1 MNSQNPTPA
10 EGRQPANPS
19 DGQSGSG
26 SEPRPEPGTEP
37 QAARPAESQTAASSA
52 GQAGGPQAETPAES
66 QTEMPVE
73 SKTGRRT
80 EQPTEQLPPPLHPTQ
95 EIPGTLPPPGGPGS
109 GGPGFGGPSGPDFG
123 AGQPAYGAPGNG
135 QPPQQLNF
143 FDWIRSHGIHRG
155 RDRWIGGVSSGIA
168 ERMGID
174 PLIVRGVFIV
184 LTLFAGIGVLLYGLA
199 WALLPEPDGR
209 IHTQE
214 AGAGRW
220 TSGMTGA
227 LITTIIGLTGM
238 GGGFWGWGHDGFG
251 FFWALFWVG
260 GVIYLI
266 YFLTQRNKNS
276 IGAPMNATQAGTQ
289 PAYGYAATDSAPA
302 AGPFAAGAQTATA
315 QHGARPASAP
325 TPPYGSASSGNVPS
339 SPYGGFGSVPPRG
352 PAPVPAPVP
361 APKSKPNGPGA
372 PAVAITAGLAL
383 LVGGTLKALD
393 AGNVVD
399 LGDSANAVVWAS
411 GAAVLGL
418 GILLSGLRGRTSGIL
433 GFFAVV
439 ALIVGGI
446 FNTVPN
452 GDRFRFQNADW
463 NPASIEQAR
472 EGFQITGGRGT
483 VDLTGLNLNPPLGT
497 DVVVPL
503 DVTASNVTVIIPN
516 TVPVDVRA
524 DMTLGNL
531 NEGAGSRSGITS
543 RQSSYNSDKPGARLI
558 LQIDGTVSN
567 ITIQEGN

>member
-1 MNSQNPTPA
+1 MNSQTPNPNEGQQPGTPSEGSTGQEPELPAGPENTAPENPTEPLFPPPA
-10 EGRQPANPS
+10 A
-19 DGQSGSG
+19 D
-26 SEPRPEPGTEP
+26 EPPHT
-37 QAARPAESQTAASSA
+37 SA
-52 GQAGGPQAETPAES
+52 GATP
-66 QTEMPVE
+66 
-73 SKTGRRT
+73 
-80 EQPTEQLPPPLHPTQ
+80 
-95 EIPGTLPPPGGPGS
+95 
-109 GGPGFGGPSGPDFG
+109 PSGTHAGSNSGTHAGPAHG
-123 AGQPAYGAPGNG
+123 APAYGAPGYG
-135 QPPQQLNF
+135 RAAQPLNF

-184 LTLFAGIGVLLYGLA
+184 LTLFAGIGVLLYGLG

-220 TSGMTGA
+220 STGMTGA
-227 LITTIIGLTGM
+227 LITSIIGLTGM

-251 FFWALFWVG
+251 FFWTLFWIG

-266 YFLTQRNKNS
+266 YFLTQRNKNRS
-276 IGAPMNATQAGTQ
+276 GATMNGTTGGRS
-289 PAYGYAATDSAPA
+289 AFGYATAGSAPA
-302 AGPFAAGAQTATA
+302 AAAAGSSASPSSTSQVQASTFAAGSHTPTQPYTV
-315 QHGARPASAP
+315 PP
-325 TPPYGSASSGNVPS
+325 TPDAIPSYSSATPYGSTAPTAR
-339 SPYGGFGSVPPRG
+339 YGGGIPPRR
-352 PAPVPAPVP
+352 PAPVPTP
-361 APKSKPNGPGA
+361 APKPRPSGPGA

-383 LVGGTLKALD
+383 LAGGTLKALD
-393 AGNVVD
+393 AGNLID
-399 LGDSANAVVWAS
+399 LGDSANAVVWAA

-418 GILLSGLRGRTSGIL
+418 GILLAGMRGRTSGVL

-446 FNTVPN
+446 FSAVPN

-463 NPASIEQAR
+463 NPVTIEQAR
-472 EGFQITGGRGT
+472 QGFQITGGRGT

-497 DVVVPL
+497 DVVIPL
-503 DVTASNVTVIIPN
+503 DATASNVTVVIPR

-531 NEGAGSRSGITS
+531 NEGADSRSGITS

-567 ITIQEGN
+567 VTIQEGN

>member
-1 MNSQNPTPA
+1 MNPQNPNPNEGQQPGTPSGGSTGQDPEHPA
-10 EGRQPANPS
+10 GPENTEPENTSPENTEPAN
-19 DGQSGSG
+19 GAG
-26 SEPRPEPGTEP
+26 PENPTEP
-37 QAARPAESQTAASSA
+37 
-52 GQAGGPQAETPAES
+52 
-66 QTEMPVE
+66 
-73 SKTGRRT
+73 
-80 EQPTEQLPPPLHPTQ
+80 LFPPPA
-95 EIPGTLPPPGGPGS
+95 S
-109 GGPGFGGPSGPDFG
+109 G
-123 AGQPAYGAPGNG
+123 APAYGAPGYG
-135 QPPQQLNF
+135 RAAQPLDF
-143 FDWIRSHGIHRG
+143 FDWIRSHGVHRG

-174 PLIVRGVFIV
+174 PLIVRGIFIV
-184 LTLFAGIGVLLYGLA
+184 LTLFAGIGVLLYGLG

-220 TSGMTGA
+220 STGMTGA
-227 LITTIIGLTGM
+227 LITSIVGLTGM

-251 FFWALFWVG
+251 FFWALFWIG

-266 YFLTQRNKNS
+266 YFLTQRNKNRT
-276 IGAPMNATQAGTQ
+276 AATVNGTTGGRA
-289 PAYGYAATDSAPA
+289 AYGYAPAGNAPA
-302 AGPFAAGAQTATA
+302 NAATGSATSPFPASSFAAGGHAPAQPYTV
-315 QHGARPASAP
+315 PP
-325 TPPYGSASSGNVPS
+325 TPDAIPSYGVNEPYGPTA
-339 SPYGGFGSVPPRG
+339 PYGGGLPPRR

-361 APKSKPNGPGA
+361 APKPRPSGPGA

-383 LVGGTLKALD
+383 LAGGTLKALD
-393 AGNVVD
+393 AGNLID
-399 LGDSANAVVWAS
+399 LGESANAVVWAA

-418 GILLSGLRGRTSGIL
+418 GILLAGMRGRTSGAL

-446 FNTVPN
+446 FSAVPN

-463 NPASIEQAR
+463 NPVTIEQAR
-472 EGFQITGGRGT
+472 QGFQITGGRGT
-483 VDLTGLNLNPPLGT
+483 VDLTGLNLNPPLGS
-497 DVVVPL
+497 DVVIPL
-503 DVTASNVTVIIPN
+503 DATASNVTVIIPR

-531 NEGAGSRSGITS
+531 NEGTGSRGGITS

-567 ITIQEGN
+567 IAIQEGN

>member
-1 MNSQNPTPA
+1 MNSHNPTPA
-10 EGRQPANPS
+10 EGQQPANPS
-19 DGQSGSG
+19 DDQSGPG
-26 SEPRPEPGTEP
+26 SEPLREPGTTD
-37 QAARPAESQTAASSA
+37 S
-52 GQAGGPQAETPAES
+52 QAERP
-66 QTEMPVE
+66 TEALP
-73 SKTGRRT
+73 G
-80 EQPTEQLPPPLHPTQ
+80 QPTEQLRPSLGATQ
-95 EIPGTLPPPGGPGS
+95 EIPGTPPP
-109 GGPGFGGPSGPDFG
+109 GGPGFGGP
-123 AGQPAYGAPGNG
+123 GAPGYG
-135 QPPQQLNF
+135 RPPQQLNF
-143 FDWIRSHGIHRG
+143 FDWIRSQGIHRG

-227 LITTIIGLTGM
+227 LITTVLGLTGM

-251 FFWALFWVG
+251 FFWTLFWVG

-266 YFLTQRNKNS
+266 YFLSQRNRNP
-276 IGAPMNATQAGTQ
+276 IGAAMNTTQAGAQ
-289 PAYGYAATDSAPA
+289 PAPGYAAPGSAPA
-302 AGPFAAGAQTATA
+302 AEAFAAGTQTATA

-325 TPPYGSASSGNVPS
+325 LPPYGAAGQGHVPPG
-339 SPYGGFGSVPPRG
+339 PYGGGFGSVPPRG

-361 APKSKPNGPGA
+361 APKSRPNGPGA
-372 PAVAITAGLAL
+372 PVVAITAGLAL

-393 AGNVVD
+393 AGNVID

-497 DVVVPL
+497 DVVIPL
-503 DVTASNVTVIIPN
+503 DVTASNVTVVIPR

-531 NEGAGSRSGITS
+531 NEGADSRSGITS
-543 RQSSYNSDKPGARLI
+543 RQSSYNADKPGARLI

>member
-1 MNSQNPTPA
+1 MNSQNPNPN
-10 EGRQPANPS
+10 EGQ
-19 DGQSGSG
+19 Q
-26 SEPRPEPGTEP
+26 PGTPSEGSTGQDPERRVEP
-37 QAARPAESQTAASSA
+37 ENTEPESPTA
-52 GQAGGPQAETPAES
+52 PEN
-66 QTEMPVE
+66 
-73 SKTGRRT
+73 
-80 EQPTEQLPPPLHPTQ
+80 PTEPLFPPPAAD
-95 EIPGTLPPPGGPGS
+95 EPPHTSTP
-109 GGPGFGGPSGPDFG
+109 PSGAHAGTHTGPTYG
-123 AGQPAYGAPGNG
+123 APAYGAPGYG
-135 QPPQQLNF
+135 RTAQPLNF
-143 FDWIRSHGIHRG
+143 FDWIRSHGVHRG

-174 PLIVRGVFIV
+174 PLIVRGIFIV
-184 LTLFAGIGVLLYGLA
+184 LTLFAGIGVLLYGLG

-220 TSGMTGA
+220 STGMTGA
-227 LITTIIGLTGM
+227 LITSVVGLTGM

-251 FFWALFWVG
+251 FFWALFWIG

-266 YFLTQRNKNS
+266 YFLTQRNKNRS
-276 IGAPMNATQAGTQ
+276 GAPMSSATGGRS
-289 PAYGYAATDSAPA
+289 AYGYATPGNAPA
-302 AGPFAAGAQTATA
+302 NAAAGSTTSPF
-315 QHGARPASAP
+315 PASSFTAGSHTPTQPYTVPP
-325 TPPYGSASSGNVPS
+325 TPDAIPSYGSAA
-339 SPYGGFGSVPPRG
+339 PYGGGLPPRR
-352 PAPVPAPVP
+352 PAPVPVPTP
-361 APKSKPNGPGA
+361 APKPRPSGPGA

-383 LVGGTLKALD
+383 LAGGTLKALD
-393 AGNVVD
+393 AGNLVD
-399 LGDSANAVVWAS
+399 LGDSANAVVWAA

-418 GILLSGLRGRTSGIL
+418 GILLAGMRGRTSGVL

-446 FNTVPN
+446 FSAVPN

-463 NPASIEQAR
+463 NPVTIEQAR
-472 EGFQITGGRGT
+472 QGFQITGGRGT

-497 DVVVPL
+497 DVVIPL
-503 DVTASNVTVIIPN
+503 DATASNVTVIIPR

-531 NEGAGSRSGITS
+531 NEGADSRGGITS

-567 ITIQEGN
+567 IAIQEGN

>member
-1 MNSQNPTPA
+1 MNSQNPNPN
-10 EGRQPANPS
+10 EGQ
-19 DGQSGSG
+19 Q
-26 SEPRPEPGTEP
+26 PGTPSEGGTGQDPEHPVGPDTSPENTDPASHTEP
-37 QAARPAESQTAASSA
+37 ENSA
-52 GQAGGPQAETPAES
+52 GPENHTEPKNAEPEN
-66 QTEMPVE
+66 
-73 SKTGRRT
+73 
-80 EQPTEQLPPPLHPTQ
+80 PTEPLFPP
-95 EIPGTLPPPGGPGS
+95 
-109 GGPGFGGPSGPDFG
+109 
-123 AGQPAYGAPGNG
+123 PAYGAPAYSAPGYG
-135 QPPQQLNF
+135 RAAQPLNF
-143 FDWIRSHGIHRG
+143 FDWIRSHGVHRG

-174 PLIVRGVFIV
+174 PLIVRGIFIV
-184 LTLFAGIGVLLYGLA
+184 LTLFAGIGVLLYGLG

-220 TSGMTGA
+220 STGMTGA
-227 LITTIIGLTGM
+227 LITSIVGLTGM

-251 FFWALFWVG
+251 FFWALFWIG

-266 YFLTQRNKNS
+266 YFLTQRNKNRA
-276 IGAPMNATQAGTQ
+276 GATVNGTTGGRA
-289 PAYGYAATDSAPA
+289 AYGYATPGNAPA
-302 AGPFAAGAQTATA
+302 NAAAGSAASPFPASSFAAGSHAPAQPYTV
-315 QHGARPASAP
+315 PP
-325 TPPYGSASSGNVPS
+325 TPDAIPSYGVNEPYGSPAPYSGGLPPRRPVPVPS
-339 SPYGGFGSVPPRG
+339 
-352 PAPVPAPVP
+352 PVPA
-361 APKSKPNGPGA
+361 SKPRPSGPGA

-383 LVGGTLKALD
+383 LAGGTLKALD
-393 AGNVVD
+393 AGNLID
-399 LGDSANAVVWAS
+399 LGDSANAVVWAA

-418 GILLSGLRGRTSGIL
+418 GILLAGMRGRTSGVL

-446 FNTVPN
+446 FSAVPN

-463 NPASIEQAR
+463 NPVTIEQAR
-472 EGFQITGGRGT
+472 QGFQITGGRGT

-497 DVVVPL
+497 DVVIPL
-503 DVTASNVTVIIPN
+503 DATASNVTVIIPR

-531 NEGAGSRSGITS
+531 NEGTDSRGGITS

-567 ITIQEGN
+567 IAIQEGN

>member
-1 MNSQNPTPA
+1 MNSQNPNPN
-10 EGRQPANPS
+10 EGQ
-19 DGQSGSG
+19 Q
-26 SEPRPEPGTEP
+26 PGTPSEGSTG
-37 QAARPAESQTAASSA
+37 QAPELPAGPENTAAENTEPESHTAPENPTEPLFPSPAADEPPHTSA
-52 GQAGGPQAETPAES
+52 GATP
-66 QTEMPVE
+66 
-73 SKTGRRT
+73 
-80 EQPTEQLPPPLHPTQ
+80 
-95 EIPGTLPPPGGPGS
+95 
-109 GGPGFGGPSGPDFG
+109 PSGTHAGSNSGTHAGPAHG
-123 AGQPAYGAPGNG
+123 APAYGAPGYG
-135 QPPQQLNF
+135 RAAQPLNF

-184 LTLFAGIGVLLYGLA
+184 LTLFAGIGVLLYGLG

-220 TSGMTGA
+220 STGMTGA
-227 LITTIIGLTGM
+227 LITSIIGLTGM

-251 FFWALFWVG
+251 FFWTLFWIG

-266 YFLTQRNKNS
+266 YFLTQRNKNRT
-276 IGAPMNATQAGTQ
+276 GATMNGTTGGRS
-289 PAYGYAATDSAPA
+289 AYGYAGTGSAPA
-302 AGPFAAGAQTATA
+302 AAAAASSASPSSTSQFQASTFAAGSHTPTQPYTV
-315 QHGARPASAP
+315 PP
-325 TPPYGSASSGNVPS
+325 TPDVIPSYSSATPYGAGL
-339 SPYGGFGSVPPRG
+339 PPRR
-352 PAPVPAPVP
+352 PAPVPVPTP
-361 APKSKPNGPGA
+361 APKPRPSGPGA

-383 LVGGTLKALD
+383 LAGGTLKALD
-393 AGNVVD
+393 AGNLID
-399 LGDSANAVVWAS
+399 LGDSANAVVWAA

-418 GILLSGLRGRTSGIL
+418 GILLAGMRGRTSGVL

-446 FNTVPN
+446 FSAVPN

-463 NPASIEQAR
+463 NPVTIEQAR
-472 EGFQITGGRGT
+472 QGFQITGGRGT

-497 DVVVPL
+497 DVVIPL
-503 DVTASNVTVIIPN
+503 DATASNVTVVIPR

-531 NEGAGSRSGITS
+531 NEGADSRSGITS

-567 ITIQEGN
+567 VTIQEGN

>member
-1 MNSQNPTPA
+1 MNSQNPNPN
-10 EGRQPANPS
+10 EGQQPAAPS
-19 DGQSGSG
+19 EG
-26 SEPRPEPGTEP
+26 
-37 QAARPAESQTAASSA
+37 SA
-52 GQAGGPQAETPAES
+52 GQEPEHPATPENPGPAENAGPAEKA
-66 QTEMPVE
+66 TPPEN
-73 SKTGRRT
+73 
-80 EQPTEQLPPPLHPTQ
+80 PTEPLFPPPS
-95 EIPGTLPPPGGPGS
+95 GTHAGPGY
-109 GGPGFGGPSGPDFG
+109 G
-123 AGQPAYGAPGNG
+123 APAYGGTYG
-135 QPPQQLNF
+135 RTVQPLNF

-174 PLIVRGVFIV
+174 PLIVRGIFIV
-184 LTLFAGIGVLLYGLA
+184 LTLFAGIGVLLYGLG

-220 TSGMTGA
+220 STGMTGA
-227 LITTIIGLTGM
+227 LITSILGLTGL

-251 FFWALFWVG
+251 FFWALFWIG

-266 YFLTQRNKNS
+266 YFLTQRNKNR
-276 IGAPMNATQAGTQ
+276 AGSPTDSAAAGRA
-289 PAYGYAATDSAPA
+289 AYGYATPGNPQAPA
-302 AGPFAAGAQTATA
+302 SAGTSSSSFPASSFAAGT
-315 QHGARPASAP
+315 PAP
-325 TPPYGSASSGNVPS
+325 TQPYTVPPTPDAIPSYGSSEPYGSKGRFGSQAAYGSATPTG
-339 SPYGGFGSVPPRG
+339 PYGGGLPPRR

-361 APKSKPNGPGA
+361 APKPRPSGPGA

-383 LVGGTLKALD
+383 LVGGALKALD
-393 AGNVVD
+393 AGNLIE
-399 LGDSANAVVWAS
+399 LGSSANAVVWAA

-418 GILLSGLRGRTSGIL
+418 GILLAGLRGRTSGVL

-446 FNTVPN
+446 FSAVPN

-463 NPASIEQAR
+463 NPVTIEQAR

-483 VDLTGLNLNPPLGT
+483 VDLTGLNLDPPLGT
-497 DVVVPL
+497 DVVIPL
-503 DVTASNVTVIIPN
+503 DATASNVTVVIPR

-531 NEGAGSRSGITS
+531 NEGTDSRGGITS

-567 ITIQEGN
+567 VTIQEGN

>member
-1 MNSQNPTPA
+1 MNSQTPNPT
-10 EGRQPANPS
+10 EGPQ
-19 DGQSGSG
+19 
-26 SEPRPEPGTEP
+26 PGTPSGGSTSQEP
-37 QAARPAESQTAASSA
+37 EYPAQPEKTEPTGPESAEQDHADPGSHTA
-52 GQAGGPQAETPAES
+52 PEN
-66 QTEMPVE
+66 
-73 SKTGRRT
+73 
-80 EQPTEQLPPPLHPTQ
+80 PTEPLFTP
-95 EIPGTLPPPGGPGS
+95 PGTHGG
-109 GGPGFGGPSGPDFG
+109 
-123 AGQPAYGAPGNG
+123 PAYGAPAYGAG
-135 QPPQQLNF
+135 YGRTAQPLSF

-174 PLIVRGVFIV
+174 PLIVRGIFIV
-184 LTLFAGIGVLLYGLA
+184 LTLFAGIGVLLYGLG

-220 TSGMTGA
+220 STGMTGA
-227 LITTIIGLTGM
+227 LITSIVGLTGI

-251 FFWALFWVG
+251 FFWALFWIG

-266 YFLTQRNKNS
+266 YFLTQRNKNRS
-276 IGAPMNATQAGTQ
+276 ATPMGSATGGRA
-289 PAYGYAATDSAPA
+289 AYGYAAPGNAPAGAAAGSTTSPSSFGAGSYTPTQPYTVPPTPDAIPSYGQASQHGSAAPA
-302 AGPFAAGAQTATA
+302 A
-315 QHGARPASAP
+315 
-325 TPPYGSASSGNVPS
+325 
-339 SPYGGFGSVPPRG
+339 PYGGGLPPHR
-352 PAPVPAPVP
+352 PAPVPVPAPVP
-361 APKSKPNGPGA
+361 KSRPSGPGT

-383 LVGGTLKALD
+383 LAGGTLKALD
-393 AGNVVD
+393 AGNLID
-399 LGDSANAVVWAS
+399 LGDSANAVVWAA

-418 GILLSGLRGRTSGIL
+418 GILLAGMRGRTSGVL

-446 FNTVPN
+446 FSAVPN

-463 NPASIEQAR
+463 NPVTIEQAR
-472 EGFQITGGRGT
+472 QGFQITGGRGT
-483 VDLTGLNLNPPLGT
+483 VDLTGLNLNPPLGA
-497 DVVVPL
+497 DVVIPL
-503 DVTASNVTVIIPN
+503 DATASNVTVLIPR

-531 NEGAGSRSGITS
+531 NEGTDSRGGITS

-567 ITIQEGN
+567 IAIQEGN

>member
-1 MNSQNPTPA
+1 MNSQNPNPNEGQQPGTPSEGSTGQESELPAGPEKTAA
-10 EGRQPANPS
+10 ENTEPESHTAPENPTEPLFPSPAN
-19 DGQSGSG
+19 
-26 SEPRPEPGTEP
+26 
-37 QAARPAESQTAASSA
+37 
-52 GQAGGPQAETPAES
+52 
-66 QTEMPVE
+66 
-73 SKTGRRT
+73 
-80 EQPTEQLPPPLHPTQ
+80 
-95 EIPGTLPPPGGPGS
+95 
-109 GGPGFGGPSGPDFG
+109 G
-123 AGQPAYGAPGNG
+123 APAYSAPGYG
-135 QPPQQLNF
+135 RAAQPLNF

-184 LTLFAGIGVLLYGLA
+184 LTLFAGIGVLLYGLG

-220 TSGMTGA
+220 STGMTGA
-227 LITTIIGLTGM
+227 LITSIIGLTGM

-251 FFWALFWVG
+251 FFWALFWIG

-266 YFLTQRNKNS
+266 YFLTQRNKNRT
-276 IGAPMNATQAGTQ
+276 GATMNGTTGGRS
-289 PAYGYAATDSAPA
+289 AYGYAGTGSAPA
-302 AGPFAAGAQTATA
+302 AASSASPSSTSQFQASTFAAGSHTPTQPYTV
-315 QHGARPASAP
+315 PP
-325 TPPYGSASSGNVPS
+325 TPDAIPSYSSATPYGSTAR
-339 SPYGGFGSVPPRG
+339 YGGGIPPRR
-352 PAPVPAPVP
+352 PAPVPTP
-361 APKSKPNGPGA
+361 APKPRPSGPGA

-383 LVGGTLKALD
+383 LAGGTLKALD
-393 AGNVVD
+393 AGNLID
-399 LGDSANAVVWAS
+399 LGDSANAVVWAA

-418 GILLSGLRGRTSGIL
+418 GILLAGMRGRTSGVL

-446 FNTVPN
+446 FSAVPN

-463 NPASIEQAR
+463 NPATIEQAR
-472 EGFQITGGRGT
+472 QGFQITGGRGT
-483 VDLTGLNLNPPLGT
+483 ADLTGLNLNPPLGT
-497 DVVVPL
+497 DVVIPL
-503 DVTASNVTVIIPN
+503 DATASNVTVVIPR

-531 NEGAGSRSGITS
+531 NEGADSRSGITS

-567 ITIQEGN
+567 VTIQEGN

>member
-1 MNSQNPTPA
+1 MNSQNPNPNEGQQPGTPS
-10 EGRQPANPS
+10 EGSTGQEPELPASPENAVPENATPENPTQPLFPPPAADEPPHTSAGATPPS
-19 DGQSGSG
+19 GTHAGAGSG
-26 SEPRPEPGTEP
+26 THAG
-37 QAARPAESQTAASSA
+37 PAY
-52 GQAGGPQAETPAES
+52 
-66 QTEMPVE
+66 
-73 SKTGRRT
+73 
-80 EQPTEQLPPPLHPTQ
+80 
-95 EIPGTLPPPGGPGS
+95 
-109 GGPGFGGPSGPDFG
+109 G
-123 AGQPAYGAPGNG
+123 APAYGAPGYG
-135 QPPQQLNF
+135 RAAQPLNF

-174 PLIVRGVFIV
+174 PLIVRGIFIV
-184 LTLFAGIGVLLYGLA
+184 LTLFAGIGVLLYGLG

-220 TSGMTGA
+220 STGMTGA
-227 LITTIIGLTGM
+227 LITSIIGLTGM

-251 FFWALFWVG
+251 FFWALFWIG

-266 YFLTQRNKNS
+266 YFLTQRNKNRT
-276 IGAPMNATQAGTQ
+276 GAMMNGTTGSRS
-289 PAYGYAATDSAPA
+289 AYGYATPGNSPA
-302 AGPFAAGAQTATA
+302 AAGSHT
-315 QHGARPASAP
+315 P
-325 TPPYGSASSGNVPS
+325 TPPYTVPPTSDAIPSYSSATPYGSAAPTAR
-339 SPYGGFGSVPPRG
+339 YGGGIPPRR
-352 PAPVPAPVP
+352 PAPVPTP
-361 APKSKPNGPGA
+361 APKPRPSGPGA

-383 LVGGTLKALD
+383 LAGGTLKALD
-393 AGNVVD
+393 ASNLID
-399 LGDSANAVVWAS
+399 LGDSANAVVWAA

-418 GILLSGLRGRTSGIL
+418 GILLAGMRGRTSGVL

-439 ALIVGGI
+439 ALIVGGV
-446 FNTVPN
+446 FSAVPN

-463 NPASIEQAR
+463 NPVSIEQAR
-472 EGFQITGGRGT
+472 QGFQITGGRGT
-483 VDLTGLNLNPPLGT
+483 VDLTGLNLTPPLGT
-497 DVVVPL
+497 DVVIPL
-503 DVTASNVTVIIPN
+503 DATASNVTVVIPR

-531 NEGAGSRSGITS
+531 NEGADSRSGITS

>member
-1 MNSQNPTPA
+1 MNSHNLTPA
-10 EGRQPANPS
+10 DGQQPATPS
-19 DGQSGSG
+19 DDQSG

-37 QAARPAESQTAASSA
+37 QAERPAESL
-52 GQAGGPQAETPAES
+52 P
-66 QTEMPVE
+66 
-73 SKTGRRT
+73 
-80 EQPTEQLPPPLHPTQ
+80 EQPTEPLLPPLGPTQ
-95 EIPGTLPPPGGPGS
+95 EVPRTPPPGVPGPGP
-109 GGPGFGGPSGPDFG
+109 GGPGFGGPGFG
-123 AGQPAYGAPGNG
+123 AGQPAYGPPGYGRAPE
-135 QPPQQLNF
+135 QLNF

-220 TSGMTGA
+220 TGGMTGA
-227 LITTIIGLTGM
+227 LITTILGLTGM

-251 FFWALFWVG
+251 FFWTLFWVG

-266 YFLTQRNKNS
+266 YFLSQRNKNRM
-276 IGAPMNATQAGTQ
+276 GAPMTTTQAGTQ
-289 PAYGYAATDSAPA
+289 PAHGYAAPDAAPA
-302 AGPFAAGAQTATA
+302 AGSFAAGTQTATA
-315 QHGARPASAP
+315 HYGARPASAP
-325 TPPYGSASSGNVPS
+325 TPPYGSASQGNVPPG
-339 SPYGGFGSVPPRG
+339 PYGGGFGSVPPQG
-352 PAPVPAPVP
+352 PAPVPAPAP

-372 PAVAITAGLAL
+372 PVVAITAGLAL

-393 AGNVVD
+393 AGNVID

-446 FNTVPN
+446 FNAVPN

-503 DVTASNVTVIIPN
+503 DVTASNVTIVIPR

-531 NEGAGSRSGITS
+531 NEGADSRSGITS

>member
-1 MNSQNPTPA
+1 MNSQNPTPNEGQQPGTPSEGGTGQEA
-10 EGRQPANPS
+10 EHPA
-19 DGQSGSG
+19 
-26 SEPRPEPGTEP
+26 EPENAGPENAHPEDAAQENAGPDHPEPGSHTPPEDPTEP
-37 QAARPAESQTAASSA
+37 LFT
-52 GQAGGPQAETPAES
+52 
-66 QTEMPVE
+66 
-73 SKTGRRT
+73 
-80 EQPTEQLPPPLHPTQ
+80 
-95 EIPGTLPPPGGPGS
+95 
-109 GGPGFGGPSGPDFG
+109 PSGTHAG
-123 AGQPAYGAPGNG
+123 AHAGPAYGAPAYGAG
-135 QPPQQLNF
+135 YGRTAEPLNF

-174 PLIVRGVFIV
+174 PLIVRGIFIV
-184 LTLFAGIGVLLYGLA
+184 LTLFAGIGVLLYGLG

-220 TSGMTGA
+220 STGMTGA
-227 LITTIIGLTGM
+227 LITSIVGLTGI

-251 FFWALFWVG
+251 FFWALFWIG
-260 GVIYLI
+260 GIIYLI
-266 YFLTQRNKNS
+266 YFLTQRNKNRS
-276 IGAPMNATQAGTQ
+276 ATPMGSAAGGR
-289 PAYGYAATDSAPA
+289 PAYGYAAPGNPPATAPA
-302 AGPFAAGAQTATA
+302 GSTTSPSSFAAGSHTPAQPYTVPPTPDAIPSY
-315 QHGARPASAP
+315 GPASPYSPASP
-325 TPPYGSASSGNVPS
+325 YGQAAPYGSAAPTASH
-339 SPYGGFGSVPPRG
+339 GGGRPPRR
-352 PAPVPAPVP
+352 PAPVPVPAPVP
-361 APKSKPNGPGA
+361 KPRPSGPGT

-383 LVGGTLKALD
+383 LAGGTLKALD
-393 AGNVVD
+393 AGNVIE
-399 LGDSANAVVWAS
+399 LGDSANAVVWAA

-446 FNTVPN
+446 FSAVPN

-463 NPASIEQAR
+463 NPVTIEQAR
-472 EGFQITGGRGT
+472 QGFQITGGRGT
-483 VDLTGLNLNPPLGT
+483 VDLTGLNLNPPLST
-497 DVVVPL
+497 DVVIPL
-503 DVTASNVTVIIPN
+503 DATASNVTVIIPR

-531 NEGAGSRSGITS
+531 NEGTDSRGGITS

-567 ITIQEGN
+567 IAIQEGN

>member
-1 MNSQNPTPA
+1 MNSQNPNPNEGPQPASTSEGNADREPEHAAEPENPPA
-10 EGRQPANPS
+10 EHPTPENP
-19 DGQSGSG
+19 
-26 SEPRPEPGTEP
+26 TEP
-37 QAARPAESQTAASSA
+37 L
-52 GQAGGPQAETPAES
+52 
-66 QTEMPVE
+66 
-73 SKTGRRT
+73 
-80 EQPTEQLPPPLHPTQ
+80 LPPPS
-95 EIPGTLPPPGGPGS
+95 GTA
-109 GGPGFGGPSGPDFG
+109 G
-123 AGQPAYGAPGNG
+123 AAYGAPAYGGSGHGGSGNG
-135 QPPQQLNF
+135 GTAQPLNF

-174 PLIVRGVFIV
+174 PLIVRGIFIV

-220 TSGMTGA
+220 STGMTGA
-227 LITTIIGLTGM
+227 LITSIVGLTGM

-251 FFWALFWVG
+251 FFWALFWIG

-266 YFLTQRNKNS
+266 YFLTQRNKNR
-276 IGAPMNATQAGTQ
+276 GGTPMDSAATGRAAYGNATSGSPTT
-289 PAYGYAATDSAPA
+289 AAA
-302 AGPFAAGAQTATA
+302 ASSFAAGSHPPPQPYTVPPTPDAIPSYGSGEPYGPKGRYDSA
-315 QHGARPASAP
+315 AP
-325 TPPYGSASSGNVPS
+325 TA
-339 SPYGGFGSVPPRG
+339 PYGGGLPPRR
-352 PAPVPAPVP
+352 PAPVPVP
-361 APKSKPNGPGA
+361 APFPASKPRPNGPGA

-383 LVGGTLKALD
+383 LAGGALKALD
-393 AGNVVD
+393 AGNLVD
-399 LGDSANAVVWAS
+399 LGDSANAVVWAA

-418 GILLSGLRGRTSGIL
+418 GILLAGLRGRTSGVL

-446 FNTVPN
+446 FSAVPN

-463 NPASIEQAR
+463 NPVTIEQAR
-472 EGFQITGGRGT
+472 QGFQITGGRGT
-483 VDLTGLNLNPPLGT
+483 VDLTGLDLNPPLGT
-497 DVVVPL
+497 DVVIPL
-503 DVTASNVTVIIPN
+503 DATASNVTVIIPR

-531 NEGAGSRSGITS
+531 NEGTDSRSGITS

-567 ITIQEGN
+567 VTIQEGN

>member
-1 MNSQNPTPA
+1 MNSQNPNPNEGQQPGTPS
-10 EGRQPANPS
+10 EGGTGQEPAN
-19 DGQSGSG
+19 
-26 SEPRPEPGTEP
+26 
-37 QAARPAESQTAASSA
+37 AARPENAGSENVGPENAGPESARPGNAEREHPEPEDTEPAA
-52 GQAGGPQAETPAES
+52 PEN
-66 QTEMPVE
+66 
-73 SKTGRRT
+73 
-80 EQPTEQLPPPLHPTQ
+80 PTEPLFTRS
-95 EIPGTLPPPGGPGS
+95 GTH
-109 GGPGFGGPSGPDFG
+109 
-123 AGQPAYGAPGNG
+123 AGPAYGAPAYGAG
-135 QPPQQLNF
+135 YGRAAQPLNF

-174 PLIVRGVFIV
+174 PLIVRGIFIV
-184 LTLFAGIGVLLYGLA
+184 LTLFAGIGVLLYGLG

-220 TSGMTGA
+220 STGMTGA
-227 LITTIIGLTGM
+227 LITSIVGLTGI

-251 FFWALFWVG
+251 FFWALFWIG
-260 GVIYLI
+260 GIIYLI
-266 YFLTQRNKNS
+266 YFLTQRNKNRS
-276 IGAPMNATQAGTQ
+276 GTPMGSATGARA
-289 PAYGYAATDSAPA
+289 AYGYTAPGNPPATATAGSTASSASPTSAAPSSTSPF
-302 AGPFAAGAQTATA
+302 PPSSFAAGSHTPTQPYTV
-315 QHGARPASAP
+315 PP
-325 TPPYGSASSGNVPS
+325 TPDAIPSYGQASQYGPATPYGPAASTA
-339 SPYGGFGSVPPRG
+339 PYGGGLPPRR
-352 PAPVPAPVP
+352 PAPVPVPAP
-361 APKSKPNGPGA
+361 APKSRPSGPGT

-383 LVGGTLKALD
+383 LAGGTLKALD
-393 AGNVVD
+393 AGNVLD
-399 LGDSANAVVWAS
+399 LGDSANAVVWAA

-418 GILLSGLRGRTSGIL
+418 GILLAGMRGRTSGVL

-446 FNTVPN
+446 FSAVPN

-463 NPASIEQAR
+463 NPVTIEQAR
-472 EGFQITGGRGT
+472 QGFQITGGRGT

-497 DVVVPL
+497 DVVIPL
-503 DVTASNVTVIIPN
+503 DATASNVTVIIPR

-531 NEGAGSRSGITS
+531 NEGTDSRGGITS

-567 ITIQEGN
+567 IAIQEGN